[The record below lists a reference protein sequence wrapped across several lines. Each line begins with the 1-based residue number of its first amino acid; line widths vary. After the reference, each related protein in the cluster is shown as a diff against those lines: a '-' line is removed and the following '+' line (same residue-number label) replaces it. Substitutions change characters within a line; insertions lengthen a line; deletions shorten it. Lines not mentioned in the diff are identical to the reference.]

1 MTRKI
6 SLLIAMDEKCKI
18 VPKLSFKAPGVYFRR
33 RIGLKMDKMLGLM
46 MILISQL

>member
-1 MTRKI
+1 MDVRCKTVPDL
-6 SLLIAMDEKCKI
+6 SLY
-18 VPKLSFKAPGVYFRR
+18 KAPGVYLRR